1 MRLRV
6 QVSNLKITASSEIN
20 SSYIIK
26 KSKPVTV
33 PWETKQL
40 QRLLFKNNN
49 SFLMKAI
56 VAESKFRAVTNSF
69 LPLGDEMLIK
79 TDYGP
84 VNSLMVLFLWAG
96 STNLSCFPFKTK
108 KIWYTKRALKG
119 VKRAVMGKGHSSKT
133 RKVSKSSTASP
144 NKSQRRIPR
153 CHHRTLRDT
162 SSAEAQDSTAQRAA
176 PMCLVFTGKGAFGKW
191 FTIGKVLKVEPR
203 RWIRSCR

>member
-6 QVSNLKITASSEIN
+6 QVSNLKITASNEIN
-20 SSYIIK
+20 GNCIIK

-69 LPLGDEMLIK
+69 LPLGDEMPIK

-119 VKRAVMGKGHSSKT
+119 VKRAVMGKGLNLAQLPPT
-133 RKVSKSSTASP
+133 NP
-144 NKSQRRIPR
+144 QRRIPR
-153 CHHRTLRDT
+153 CHHLTLRDT
-162 SSAEAQDSTAQRAA
+162 SSAEAQDSTAQRTA
-176 PMCLVFTGKGAFGKW
+176 PMCLTFTGKGAFGKR
-191 FTIGKVLKVEPR
+191 FRIGVVLKVGPWW
-203 RWIRSCR
+203 WIRSCR